1 MMNRGCYEN
10 PCGSK
15 CGGCGGCGK
24 SCCKHK
30 DDCSCDLRL
39 EWVPHTNCTLSVY
52 HDGCS
57 DTLDLC
63 PGIKKC
69 QTVTHLGFN
78 NQTGCIEYQNEKYVY
93 SDGTED
99 TLELVCV
106 SDFYPFIGICNLND
120 VECVDLEGNCYEF
133 IYKKDVSCG
142 DGCKSKGDHWENWN
156 VFSPGAKVDSMDY
169 IRGAT
174 EDGCPVYLDKPEN
187 CSFLMFSPSCDAPTG
202 EWQAWKIPRAED
214 CEMEPNDDGY
224 YQVLTLDDC
233 GCPKECNLPVIPQ
246 GMTALNY
253 QRDSV
258 PDDPD
263 FPWYYGSY
271 NDRINLHLAQNAP
284 KYFGKYDLKVTINYG
299 VQAVKSDVYSYN
311 YNWRSIIV
319 PVIDGEGIRTDMEG
333 VILQNWAMAAAPGT
347 SGGQVAGGIPWG
359 SSSLRGSTTF
369 IVPKGKEA
377 YLHHEMRIRTNA
389 SFPDYEPGSWDGQR
403 VPDIEA
409 TLNRLKHPATR
420 LNALQVIIEPTFGS
434 TDFDP
439 VKDAYRDQLDSPVDT
454 IPQPWE

>member
-1 MMNRGCYEN
+1 MSCYTN
-10 PCGSK
+10 PCGSCGK
-15 CGGCGGCGK
+15 CGGG
-24 SCCKHK
+24 CCKHK
-30 DDCSCDLRL
+30 DDCNCDLQVD
-39 EWVPHTNCTLSVY
+39 WVPHTNCAISVS

-69 QTVTHLGFN
+69 QTVTHLDWN

-99 TLELVCV
+99 TLEIICV
-106 SDFYPFIGICNLND
+106 SDFLPFINLNELND
-120 VECVDLEGNCYEF
+120 VQYDDDLAGNCYEL

-156 VFSPGAKVDSMDY
+156 INSPGALVDSMDF

-174 EDGCPVYLDKPEN
+174 EDGCPVYLDKPDN
-187 CSFLMFSPSCDAPTG
+187 CSFLMFSPSCSAPTG

-214 CEMEPNDDGY
+214 CEMEPDDNGFY
-224 YQVLTLDDC
+224 HVLKLDDC
-233 GCPKECNLPVIPQ
+233 GCPLECKMPVMPA

-271 NDRINLHLAQNAP
+271 NDTINLHLRENAP
-284 KYFGKYDLKVTINYG
+284 RYFGKFDLKITINYG
-299 VQAVKSDVYSYN
+299 VQAIKSTNLYG
-311 YNWRSIIV
+311 YNWRSIV
-319 PVIDGEGIRTDMEG
+319 TPGVEGETRRADMEG
-333 VILQNWAMAAAPGT
+333 SILQNWAAAGWMSSSSAGFT
-347 SGGQVAGGIPWG
+347 STDANAVPWG
-359 SSSLRGSTTF
+359 SSSLRGSFTF
-369 IVPKGKEA
+369 VVPKGKEA
-377 YLHHEMRIRTNA
+377 YLHHEMRIRTMA
-389 SFPDYEPGSWDGQR
+389 SWPGYDRGAWDGQR

-409 TLNRLKHPATR
+409 TLDHIKHPATR
-420 LNALQVIIEPTFGS
+420 LNALQVLIEPTQGS

-439 VKDAYRDQLDSPVDT
+439 VKDAYRDQLDEPVDD
-454 IPQPWE
+454 IPQPY